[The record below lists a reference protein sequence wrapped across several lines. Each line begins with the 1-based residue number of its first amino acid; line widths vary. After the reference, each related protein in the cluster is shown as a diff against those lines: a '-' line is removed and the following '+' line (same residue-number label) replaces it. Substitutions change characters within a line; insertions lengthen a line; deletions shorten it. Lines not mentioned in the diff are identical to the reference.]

1 MQPGPKFG
9 PKLLLSIQNV
19 LLARRGAI
27 AYLPVLAAV
36 VLLFC
41 GASWQIFAR
50 YADATRYQCYAMVFW
65 RGSAGLHLL
74 PATQCSFLSQFGV
87 PLNNVPPFHLLPFEY
102 PPLALGVFSLA
113 LVAPLPYYQITF
125 ALLMA
130 LVIVLIYWLQQRY
143 GPRGAGLAC
152 MLYLVLGAWTTA
164 ESRFDL
170 VPASLTL
177 LCAIAAERRHW
188 KLAYVVL
195 ALAVLLKIYP
205 LLLLPALF
213 LAEQMACERLH
224 RPSGPLTLKTLPD
237 EIWQTLRGIGQWR
250 WQNALLFCGLILAI
264 SGGFALLNFQGAAVS
279 QWSYFA
285 SRPVQIEA
293 TGSTLLWLG
302 TLFGHPAS
310 VVYSFGSQNI
320 ESNLSGLVSLVCEVC
335 FVLGYALTILWQW
348 RGRFDVAQSFIALL
362 LVFIVTGKVFS
373 TQYLIWLIPLLAYSG
388 AFDLPWLVLWS
399 SLSLLTTAIYPY
411 FYAMVNKTSPL
422 FIETVALRNLLLVL
436 VTLGLL
442 FNWWHMGQRKPCF
455 ALFPDREG

>member
-1 MQPGPKFG
+1 MQQEQVNPEHISPHSEGPYSMQPGPKSG
-9 PKLLLSIQNV
+9 PRLLLSIQNA
-19 LLARRGAI
+19 LLARRGVI

-102 PPLALGVFSLA
+102 PPLA

-213 LAEQMACERLH
+213 LAEQMAC
-224 RPSGPLTLKTLPD
+224 
-237 EIWQTLRGIGQWR
+237 
-250 WQNALLFCGLILAI
+250 
-264 SGGFALLNFQGAAVS
+264 
-279 QWSYFA
+279 
-285 SRPVQIEA
+285 
-293 TGSTLLWLG
+293 
-302 TLFGHPAS
+302 
-310 VVYSFGSQNI
+310 
-320 ESNLSGLVSLVCEVC
+320 
-335 FVLGYALTILWQW
+335 
-348 RGRFDVAQSFIALL
+348 
-362 LVFIVTGKVFS
+362 
-373 TQYLIWLIPLLAYSG
+373 
-388 AFDLPWLVLWS
+388 
-399 SLSLLTTAIYPY
+399 
-411 FYAMVNKTSPL
+411 
-422 FIETVALRNLLLVL
+422 
-436 VTLGLL
+436 
-442 FNWWHMGQRKPCF
+442 
-455 ALFPDREG
+455 